1 LKIFVNNVEGFR
13 HFLFRLS
20 EHVSNHGFFSLV
32 SV

>member
-1 LKIFVNNVEGFR
+1 LKIFVDNVEGFR
-13 HFLFRLS
+13 HLFFRFS